1 MNIHVV
7 KPTAAHL
14 VGRHAADEAASSG
27 TPTSTC
33 RIGSVDRP
41 ASADRALS
49 AGAGFAHPRVTG
61 CDRVTLADASDAS
74 CIATGTSP
82 YDAEHCCKP
91 IIYYIRQRRHEQF
104 LISMVKSREEFDAP
118 FSPSGPISC
127 RASWT
132 EVAKDDMVLSSAAF
146 IHYHFVYSHAC
157 LFRCHLSEAF
167 ASARSAIDAAL
178 IGAFIIK
185 DRSLQVQYLKRE
197 PPFNNLA
204 RHLGNMARD
213 KKPMPHHLV
222 PALRDIHGKLSR
234 FASHADIDSFMHRVE
249 IMEKDAKPHVLIQYF
264 QFASNDVRRKL
275 HFVQLARNFQRC
287 LKRSVRN
294 CLSPWKF

>member
-1 MNIHVV
+1 M
-7 KPTAAHL
+7 
-14 VGRHAADEAASSG
+14 
-27 TPTSTC
+27 TPNSATQSP
-33 RIGSVDRP
+33 INLLHFVSV
-41 ASADRALS
+41 
-49 AGAGFAHPRVTG
+49 
-61 CDRVTLADASDAS
+61 
-74 CIATGTSP
+74 
-82 YDAEHCCKP
+82 E
-91 IIYYIRQRRHEQF
+91 HEQF
-104 LISMVKSREEFDAP
+104 LISMVKSREEFDAHSHLQGL
-118 FSPSGPISC
+118 FQAALSQ
-127 RASWT
+127 T
-132 EVAKDDMVLSSAAF
+132 EVAEDDMVLIQLLAF

-204 RHLGNMARD
+204 RRLGNMARD